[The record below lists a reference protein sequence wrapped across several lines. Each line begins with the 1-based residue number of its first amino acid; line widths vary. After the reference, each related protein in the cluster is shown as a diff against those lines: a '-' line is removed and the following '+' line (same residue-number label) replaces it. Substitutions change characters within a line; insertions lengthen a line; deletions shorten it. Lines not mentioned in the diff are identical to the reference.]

1 MSLEIS
7 KIILGTW
14 AIGGS
19 SWGGTNEK
27 DAAEAI
33 ETCFETGVTT
43 IDTAPAYGNGKAEE
57 IIGKAVKG
65 RREKIIIATKC
76 GLDME
81 AKAAKNLSAAF
92 IEKDLNNS
100 LRRLGTDYI
109 DLYQCHWPDPNIP
122 LSETMG
128 ALMKLKQEGKILN
141 IGVCNFNAAQ
151 IEEAAKYAPLFS
163 YQPQYS
169 LLERGI
175 DKNELPLCAQ
185 KGIKVITYGSL
196 GAGLLSGKYSAPPS
210 FEKSDARSFFYKFFK
225 EKYWND
231 VNQLVEELRAIA
243 SEKGS
248 EPGHVALAWTLSRAG
263 VSSVITGARNAKQLL
278 DNIKA
283 LSVKLSPDDTE
294 RLNKISARV
303 YEILSQK

>member
-1 MSLEIS
+1 MPLEIS

-19 SWGGTNEK
+19 GWGGTNEK
-27 DAAEAI
+27 EAAEAI
-33 ETCFETGVTT
+33 DACFDASVTA

-57 IIGKAVKG
+57 IIGKALKG

-81 AKAAKNLSAAF
+81 AKAAKNLSPAF

-122 LSETMG
+122 LSETMD
-128 ALMKLKQEGKILN
+128 ALVRFKQDGKILN

-175 DKNELPLCAQ
+175 DKEELPLCAQ

-196 GAGLLSGKYSAPPS
+196 GGGLLSGKYFAPQS

-225 EKYWND
+225 EKYWSD
-231 VNQLVEELRAIA
+231 VNQLIEELRAIA
-243 SEKGS
+243 NEKGAR
-248 EPGHVALAWTLSRAG
+248 PGHVALAWTLARGG
-263 VSSVITGARNAKQLL
+263 VSSVIAGARNTEQLL
-278 DNIKA
+278 DNVKA
-283 LSVKLSPDDTE
+283 LTIRLSAEDME
-294 RLNKISARV
+294 RLDKISARV
-303 YEILSQK
+303 YEALSA

>member
-1 MSLEIS
+1 MKLELS

-27 DAAEAI
+27 EAAETIDA
-33 ETCFETGVTT
+33 CFETGVTA

-81 AKAAKNLSAAF
+81 AKAAKNLSPSF

-128 ALMKLKQEGKILN
+128 ALMRFKQDGKILH
-141 IGVCNFNAAQ
+141 IGVCNFNASQ

-175 DKNELPLCAQ
+175 DKDELPLCTQ

-196 GAGLLSGKYSAPPS
+196 GGGLLSGKYTASPS

-231 VNQLVEELRAIA
+231 VNQLLGELRAIA
-243 SEKGS
+243 NKKGS
-248 EPGHVALAWTLSRAG
+248 EPGHVALAWALSRTG
-263 VSSVITGARNAKQLL
+263 VSSVIAGARNSKQFL
-278 DNIKA
+278 DNMKA
-283 LSVKLSPDDTE
+283 LSVQLSSDE
-294 RLNKISARV
+294 MNRLDKISMRV
-303 YEILSQK
+303 YEVLSA

>member
-27 DAAEAI
+27 EAAEAI
-33 ETCFETGVTT
+33 DACFEAGVTT

-57 IIGKAVKG
+57 IIGKALKG

-81 AKAAKNLSAAF
+81 AKAAKNLSPAF

-100 LRRLGTDYI
+100 LRRLETDYI

-122 LSETMG
+122 ISETMG
-128 ALMKLKQEGKILN
+128 ALMKLKQDGKILN
-141 IGVCNFNAAQ
+141 IGVCNFNTAQ

-175 DKNELPLCAQ
+175 DKGELPLCAQ

-196 GAGLLSGKYSAPPS
+196 GAGLLSGKYSAPPV

-231 VNQLVEELRAIA
+231 VNRLIEELRTIA
-243 SEKGS
+243 REKES
-248 EPGHVALAWTLSRAG
+248 QPGHVALAWTLSRPG
-263 VSSVITGARNAKQLL
+263 VSAVIAGARNTGQLL
-278 DNIKA
+278 DNVKA
-283 LSVKLSPDDTE
+283 LSVKLSPDEME
-294 RLNKISARV
+294 RLDKISTHV
-303 YEILSQK
+303 CEIISAQ

>member
-27 DAAEAI
+27 EAGEAI
-33 ETCFETGVTT
+33 NACFEAGVTA

-57 IIGKAVKG
+57 IISKALKG

-81 AKAAKNLSAAF
+81 AKAAKNLSPSF

-100 LRRLGTDYI
+100 LRRLNTDYI

-128 ALMKLKQEGKILN
+128 ALMNFKREGKILN
-141 IGVCNFNAAQ
+141 IGVCNFNASQ

-175 DKNELPLCAQ
+175 DKDELPLCAQ
-185 KGIKVITYGSL
+185 KNIKVLTYGSL
-196 GAGLLSGKYSAPPS
+196 GGGLLSGKYSAPAS

-231 VNQLVEELRAIA
+231 VNQLIEELRAIA
-243 SEKGS
+243 DEKGAQ
-248 EPGHVALAWTLSRAG
+248 PGHIALAWTLSRTG
-263 VSSVITGARNAKQLL
+263 VSAVIAGARNTGQLL
-278 DNIKA
+278 DNVKA
-283 LSVKLSPDDTE
+283 LTVKLSSDEME
-294 RLNKISARV
+294 RLDKISKRV
-303 YEILSQK
+303 YEIISA

>member
-27 DAAEAI
+27 EAADAI
-33 ETCFETGVTT
+33 EACFETGVTT

-57 IIGKAVKG
+57 IICKALKG

-81 AKAAKNLSAAF
+81 AKAAKNLSPAF

-100 LRRLGTDYI
+100 LRRLETDYI
-109 DLYQCHWPDPNIP
+109 DLYQCHWPDSNVPI
-122 LSETMG
+122 SETMG
-128 ALMKLKQEGKILN
+128 ALMKLKQDGKILN
-141 IGVCNFNAAQ
+141 IGVCNFNASQ
-151 IEEAAKYAPLFS
+151 IEEAAKHAPLFS

-175 DKNELPLCAQ
+175 DKGELPLCAQ

-196 GAGLLSGKYSAPPS
+196 GAGLLSGKYSAPPV
-210 FEKSDARSFFYKFFK
+210 FEKSDARSFFYRFFK

-231 VNQLVEELRAIA
+231 VNRLIEELRIIA
-243 SEKGS
+243 REKES
-248 EPGHVALAWTLSRAG
+248 QPGHIALAWTLSRPG
-263 VSSVITGARNAKQLL
+263 VSAVIAGARNTEQLL
-278 DNIKA
+278 DNVKA
-283 LSVKLSPDDTE
+283 LSVKLSPDEME
-294 RLNKISARV
+294 RLDKISAHV
-303 YEILSQK
+303 CEIISAQ